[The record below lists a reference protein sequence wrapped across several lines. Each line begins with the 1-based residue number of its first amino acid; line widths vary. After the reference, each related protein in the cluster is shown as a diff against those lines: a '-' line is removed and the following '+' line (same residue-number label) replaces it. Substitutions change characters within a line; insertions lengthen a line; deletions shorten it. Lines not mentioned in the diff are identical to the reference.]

1 MLRINPTNPTRVW
14 RRGQESNQGHIG
26 GNRGFSLL
34 RHSFQCRRQQ
44 NSSAKRFRPQSLI
57 LFLSCRSGV
66 DSTFLITFD
75 LTNQIARKALSLVWY
90 KGNFKSAQTLNGKIQ
105 QAMPSI
111 SLSKVGLEKKPRS
124 FQYSF
129 LVLIMSP
136 CGVNR

>member
-1 MLRINPTNPTRVW
+1 MLRINQTNPTPVW
-14 RRGQESNQGHIG
+14 CRGQESNQGHIG
-26 GNRGFSLL
+26 GNRGLSLL
-34 RHSFQCRRQQ
+34 RHSFQCRMQQ
-44 NSSAKRFRPQSLI
+44 NSSAKRFRPQSFI
-57 LFLSCRSGV
+57 LFLSCCSGV
-66 DSTFLITFD
+66 DSTFLITFE

-90 KGNFKSAQTLNGKIQ
+90 KGNFKSAQTLNGKIR
-105 QAMPSI
+105 AMPSI